1 MLRKKITLVSAM
13 VIALI
18 LMVSTAFVAS
28 LTINSNTV
36 MDSLTIGDADTVTV
50 ATTKDVDVGA
60 VTIGAGASGVLVMAG
75 TSTMQCSGAFIT
87 NAGATITPNN
97 SVITFDGAATQS
109 IDAGGQT
116 LYGVVFATGAKSVDE
131 DLTVSNSLNAG
142 GLNVTIAG
150 TKTLTLGAGSSTT
163 ISGGTWTLTG
173 TLTANATST
182 INYTSGSAQD
192 VLAVNHGNLIHNGVG
207 ALSLTA
213 GLTCAGLLTN
223 TTGDFTP
230 GANNI
235 TAGGMVWTAGSVTA
249 TPSGTWDIGAS
260 GVDMNGG
267 TFVATSST
275 FTCGGNWDM
284 TGSATFTAG
293 TGTVDFDG
301 SSLTI
306 TSNGKKFYGVAIS
319 ENASPADDLEFL
331 ASGSLTVDAT
341 KTLDLAANALTG
353 TTSAVT
359 MTNNGTV
366 KADGDQTITLVTW
379 DNTSGLTLIT

>member
-1 MLRKKITLVSAM
+1 
-13 VIALI
+13 
-18 LMVSTAFVAS
+18 
-28 LTINSNTV
+28 
-36 MDSLTIGDADTVTV
+36 
-50 ATTKDVDVGA
+50 
-60 VTIGAGASGVLVMAG
+60 
-75 TSTMQCSGAFIT
+75 
-87 NAGATITPNN
+87 
-97 SVITFDGAATQS
+97 
-109 IDAGGQT
+109 
-116 LYGVVFATGAKSVDE
+116 
-131 DLTVSNSLNAG
+131 
-142 GLNVTIAG
+142 
-150 TKTLTLGAGSSTT
+150 
-163 ISGGTWTLTG
+163 
-173 TLTANATST
+173 
-182 INYTSGSAQD
+182 
-192 VLAVNHGNLIHNGVG
+192 
-207 ALSLTA
+207 
-213 GLTCAGLLTN
+213 
-223 TTGDFTP
+223 
-230 GANNI
+230 
-235 TAGGMVWTAGSVTA
+235 MVWTAGSVTA

-379 DNTSGLTLIT
+379 DNTSGLTLINDASGATLTNFAASFYDLDIGGGNSVVLGKSITVANDMEVLTGTTFDMATHSINLSSGGSVTNSGTWGVPTAGTFTSLGSATFAGNDINFFNFSCEVASAVLTFANSTTYQVDGTLTLNGQAAGTKITLASDLGGTAFTIQNDGDTESVQFVTVSDSTATTNPISATSSTKGTNVTNWIFSIISEIAGGLWNVGNTWGGGVVPTSTDSAIIAGPVNLDISPTVDDLTVNTAQILIV